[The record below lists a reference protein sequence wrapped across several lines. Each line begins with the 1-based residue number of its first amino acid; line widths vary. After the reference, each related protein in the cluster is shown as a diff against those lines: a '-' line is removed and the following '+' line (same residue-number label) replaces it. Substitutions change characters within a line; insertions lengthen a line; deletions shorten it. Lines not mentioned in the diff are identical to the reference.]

1 MPYLPLDSPTFFH
14 SLHAESG
21 GKFWLE
27 NGSYSAILWLLVMV
41 KGVQEDPP

>member
-21 GKFWLE
+21 GKFWLK
-27 NGSYSAILWLLVMV
+27 NGSYSAILRLPAMV
-41 KGVQEDPP
+41 KGVQKDFP